1 MQITAGN
8 PRVVFRAV
16 ALPTDQVGDRPC
28 SRMNTMAKNA
38 CDLEMVLTVGDDR
51 RRWNRDP
58 TRNQVVRAI
67 RSEMADMENW
77 VDLPRSG

>member
-1 MQITAGN
+1 
-8 PRVVFRAV
+8 
-16 ALPTDQVGDRPC
+16 
-28 SRMNTMAKNA
+28 MNTMAKNA

-77 VDLPRSG
+77 MDLPRSG

>member
-8 PRVVFRAV
+8 PRVVLRAV

-28 SRMNTMAKNA
+28 ARMNTMAKNA
-38 CDLEMVLTVGDDR
+38 RDLEMVLTVGDDR

-67 RSEMADMENW
+67 RSEMADMENGM
-77 VDLPRSG
+77 DLPRSR